1 MEKVYSLSTI
11 EKQVEKWRSESKKI
25 VFTNGCF
32 DILHRGHVESLQI
45 AKGYGDILVVG
56 LNSDRSVR
64 SVKGKNRP
72 FVGEEDRAYM
82 LAQLIFVDAICIFD
96 DDTPMELM
104 KIVQPDILAK
114 GGDYTLDGVV
124 GRDFVE
130 QSGGKVVTVSLI
142 EGRSTTNII
151 EKIIQSVK
159 MDDS

>member
-1 MEKVYSLSTI
+1 
-11 EKQVEKWRSESKKI
+11 
-25 VFTNGCF
+25 
-32 DILHRGHVESLQI
+32 
-45 AKGYGDILVVG
+45 
-56 LNSDRSVR
+56 
-64 SVKGKNRP
+64 
-72 FVGEEDRAYM
+72 
-82 LAQLIFVDAICIFD
+82 
-96 DDTPMELM
+96 MELM
-104 KIVQPDILAK
+104 KIVQPDILTK